1 MNPCGRRQGQF
12 QQQRQTD
19 NDGADHEDAEDGRTV
34 AGVVPAEP
42 EAADS
47 TPVRYIQKPVKQSS
61 HAAAGAAAAHPQP
74 DKPRR
79 RAGGTFVRKRGPAVY
94 HW

>member
-1 MNPCGRRQGQF
+1 MDPCRRRQGQF
-12 QQQRQTD
+12 QPQRQTD
-19 NDGADHEDAEDGRTV
+19 NDGADHKDAKDGRTV

-42 EAADS
+42 EAAGF
-47 TPVRYIQKPVKQSS
+47 TAVRYIQKSVKQSS
-61 HAAAGAAAAHPQP
+61 LAAAGAAAAHPQP

-79 RAGGTFVRKRGPAVY
+79 RAGGAFVGKRGPGVY